1 MYLNNTQ
8 GGNIYMCNRCGCNDY
23 VFYGFSDYDFDRFD
37 WDRGYSCYDDYG
49 RNALNEAERI
59 ARFAMR
65 RDCRENRCARQ
76 FVRCMR
82 NARCGSNW

>member
-1 MYLNNTQ
+1 
-8 GGNIYMCNRCGCNDY
+8 MCNRCGCNDY

-49 RNALNEAERI
+49 RNALSEAERI
-59 ARFAMR
+59 ARFAIR

-82 NARCGSNW
+82 KARCRSNW